1 MSEILHNQKKLS
13 PIETMRHSAAHI
25 LAAAVLQ
32 MFPEAKFGVGP
43 VIENG
48 FYYDVALPRTLI
60 PEDLPLL
67 EEKMRA
73 LIAENHPFERIEIP
87 LEDARA
93 RFEKLGQTYKVEI
106 MDDLRARGEHNVSLY
121 KSGDFVDLCTG
132 PHIDST
138 GEINPAG
145 LRLTKISGAYWKGD
159 AARDQLQRIYGVAF
173 TTADELDKHCAL
185 VAEAEKRDHRKIGKE
200 LDLFT
205 FSGLVGSGL
214 PLYTPKGTILRDGLI
229 AFSEKL
235 QMAHGFQKVWT
246 PHITKIDLYKKS
258 GHWDKFGQEL
268 MLVKSQETDDAFALK
283 PMNCPHHTQLYAARP
298 RSYRDLPLRYMETAT
313 VYRDEKT
320 GELSGL
326 TRVRSLTQDDA
337 HVFCTMDQVEGEF
350 ENIMSMI
357 KTLYSTLGLSFHARL
372 SFHDAQEPE
381 RYLGDTENWK
391 RAEEIIE
398 RVAKNLQ
405 LDYTVA
411 HGEAAFYG
419 PKIDIMVIDAL
430 GREWQ
435 CATQQLDFVQPARF
449 DLSYAAADGSK
460 QTPVMLHKALLG
472 TIDRFI
478 GIYIEHTAGIFPLW
492 LSPVQVVV
500 IPISE
505 KFSAYAHAVAAK
517 LRALAIRTEI
527 SDENET
533 LGKRISKAQ
542 HEKIPYMLIV
552 GGKEKDA
559 STVSVRSREKGD
571 EGSLPTEK
579 FTQRLREEIKSQ
591 TR

>member
-1 MSEILHNQKKLS
+1 MSDLLNNQKKLS
-13 PIETMRHSAAHI
+13 SVETMRHSAAHV

-32 MFPEAKFGVGP
+32 MFPEAKFGIGP

-48 FYYDVALPRTLI
+48 FYYDVSLPRTLI

-67 EEKMRA
+67 EEKMRTM
-73 LIAENHPFERIEIP
+73 IAANHPFERVEIP
-87 LEDARA
+87 LGAARE

-106 MDDLRARGEHNVSLY
+106 LDDLGTRGETAVSLY
-121 KSGDFVDLCTG
+121 KTGDFVDLCTG

-138 GEINPAG
+138 GEINPAA

-159 AARDQLQRIYGVAF
+159 ATRDQLQRIYGVAF
-173 TTADELDKHCAL
+173 EKPVELDEHLAL
-185 VAEAEKRDHRKIGKE
+185 LAEAEKRDHRKIGKE

-214 PLYTPKGTILRDGLI
+214 PLYTPKGTVLRDQLI
-229 AFSEKL
+229 EFSENL
-235 QMAHGFQKVWT
+235 QRASGFQKVWT
-246 PHITKIDLYKKS
+246 PHITKTDLYKKS

-283 PMNCPHHTQLYAARP
+283 PMNCPHHTQLYAAHP

-326 TRVRSLTQDDA
+326 MRVRSLTQDDA
-337 HVFCTMDQVEGEF
+337 HVFCTMDQVENEF

-357 KTLYSTLGLSFHARL
+357 KALYAALGLSFHARL
-372 SFHDAQEPE
+372 SFHDAQTPE
-381 RYLGDTENWK
+381 RYLGDTTQWT

-411 HGEAAFYG
+411 RGEAAFYG

-430 GREWQ
+430 SRQWQ
-435 CATQQLDFVQPARF
+435 CATQQLDFVQPSRF
-449 DLSYAAADGSK
+449 DLSYVAADGSK
-460 QTPVMLHKALLG
+460 QTPVMIHKALLG

-492 LSPVQVVV
+492 LSPLQVAV
-500 IPISE
+500 IPVSE
-505 KFSAYAHAVAAK
+505 KFAPYARAVAEK
-517 LRALAIRTEI
+517 LRLRGIRTEI

-533 LGKRISKAQ
+533 LGKRIGKAQ
-542 HEKIPYMLIV
+542 HEKVPYMVIV
-552 GGKEKDA
+552 GGKEEESA
-559 STVSVRSREKGD
+559 TVSVRSRAKGD
-571 EGSLPTEK
+571 EGTMTAEN
-579 FTQRLREEIKSQ
+579 FAQRLDEEIGS
-591 TR
+591 RA

>member
-435 CATQQLDFVQPARF
+435 CATQQLDFVQPTRF

-478 GIYIEHTAGIFPLW
+478 GIYIEHTAGAFPVW

-500 IPISE
+500 IPVSE
-505 KFSAYAHAVAAK
+505 KFSAYAHAVAEK
-517 LRALAIRTEI
+517 LRALAVRTEI

-533 LGKRISKAQ
+533 LGKRIGKAQ

-552 GGKEKDA
+552 GGKEETA
-559 STVSVRSREKGD
+559 ATVSVRSREKGD

-579 FTQRLREEIKSQ
+579 FTQRLREEIESQ